1 MTLREMLAPTV
12 QRIATALP
20 SLLIGLGILL
30 AGYVIAKIAA
40 GIVSRIL
47 GRTRLDARTAE
58 ALGLTGPGAP
68 TVMPPGF
75 LRPYSRNSAIFC
87 AGFSAG
93 TASVDTISNISETG
107 AKPFTGSYRP
117 GWVAGT

>member
-40 GIVSRIL
+40 GS
-47 GRTRLDARTAE
+47 
-58 ALGLTGPGAP
+58 
-68 TVMPPGF
+68 
-75 LRPYSRNSAIFC
+75 
-87 AGFSAG
+87 
-93 TASVDTISNISETG
+93 
-107 AKPFTGSYRP
+107 
-117 GWVAGT
+117 